1 MAKIVTN
8 FENFKALWEDVAFR
22 VRVSPA
28 RYIVVTDYASAF
40 VVTPIYSTRHLH
52 YYYIKLPEK
61 ASEEKINEIME
72 FFKSNGFKV
81 IYGTVLTVES

>member
-1 MAKIVTN
+1 VAKIVTN
-8 FENFKALWEDVAFR
+8 FENFKALFEDITFR
-22 VRVSPA
+22 TRVSPS

-40 VVTPIYSTRHLH
+40 VVTPIFSTRHLH

-61 ASEEKINEIME
+61 VSEDMINQMTE
-72 FFKSNGFKV
+72 FFKANGFKV